1 MPKKVSEI
9 QKKEMIESFINGKT
23 IDELS
28 SKFKCAKT
36 TITRHLKQNI
46 SENDYKNL
54 VKKSNQKKEFFSK
67 TNENVKSQSSE
78 LELKLSKN
86 NLKNSQSDY
95 LSFVEIPPL
104 SVEIDNATQKDLS
117 SIPLSEISF
126 PQIVYMIVDK
136 NIELQVKRLQDYPK
150 WDFLSEDE
158 LNRKTIEIYFDL
170 KIAKR
175 FCNKDQKVI
184 KVPNTDVFKITAPI
198 LISRGISR
206 IVSENKLI
214 SL

>member
-1 MPKKVSEI
+1 VPKKVSEI

>member
-9 QKKEMIESFINGKT
+9 QKKEMIDSFIKGKT

-46 SENDYKNL
+46 SQDDYKNL
-54 VKKSNQKKEFFSK
+54 IKKINQKKDFVLDIHKDLASH
-67 TNENVKSQSSE
+67 TNDFES
-78 LELKLSKN
+78 KLSKN
-86 NLKNSQSDY
+86 NTENSLFEDE
-95 LSFVEIPPL
+95 SFVEIPPL
-104 SVEIDNATQKDLS
+104 NLEIDNAIRKDLS
-117 SIPLSEISF
+117 SLPISETNF
-126 PQIVYMIVDK
+126 PEIVFMIVDK
-136 NIELQVKRLQDYPK
+136 NIELEVKLLKDYPN
-150 WDFLSEDE
+150 WEFLSEDE
-158 LNRKTIEIYFDL
+158 LNRKTIEIFSDL

-206 IVSENKLI
+206 IVSDSKLI

>member
-28 SKFKCAKT
+28 SKFKCTKT

-54 VKKSNQKKEFFSK
+54 IKKSNQKKEFFLE
-67 TNENVKSQSSE
+67 TNENLKSQSSD
-78 LELKLSKN
+78 LESKLLKN
-86 NLKNSQSDY
+86 NLKKSQSDY
-95 LSFVEIPPL
+95 VSFVEIPPL
-104 SVEIDNATQKDLS
+104 SVEIDNSTQKDLS
-117 SIPLSEISF
+117 SIPLSEINF

-136 NIELQVKRLQDYPK
+136 NIELQVKLLQDYPK
-150 WDFLSEDE
+150 WDFLSENE
-158 LNRKTIEIYFDL
+158 LNRKIYFDL

-184 KVPNTDVFKITAPI
+184 KVPNTDVFKIAAPI